1 MNQNRYSKIFTK
13 KKVASSAVCVALAI
27 SLFAG
32 CAHFESIEYSQEI
45 SEENPQTVEAFDQ
58 FINDIFETEV
68 TENTI
73 NLHFTISDPEK
84 YGITDYPV
92 TLGDLSID
100 AMADSNARLENYLSG
115 LNSFSYTELTLNQQ
129 LTYDILENY
138 FKLQLDMA
146 DMYLYDELLRPSTGV
161 QAQLPILY
169 EEYSFNSKKDVE
181 DYLKLLAL
189 TDEYFDQII
198 SFEKEKADAGL
209 FMSDFAC
216 QNIIDQCNAFIADS
230 DNHYLIETFNTRIDK
245 LTGLTQS
252 EKDHYRLQNEKIL
265 HEHIFPAYENL
276 AAALTDLLGSGTNE
290 TDFAISRR
298 ENNIMN
304 ICSPTTPALP
314 KVSKPWKI

>member
-1 MNQNRYSKIFTK
+1 M
-13 KKVASSAVCVALAI
+13 VLAV

-45 SEENPQTVEAFDQ
+45 SEENPETIEAFDQ

-92 TLGDLSID
+92 TLGDLSND
-100 AMADSNARLENYLSG
+100 AMSDSNARLENYLSG
-115 LNSFSYTELTLNQQ
+115 LSSFSYTELTLNQQ

-138 FKLQLDMA
+138 FQLQLDMA

-252 EKDHYRLQNEKIL
+252 EKDHYRLQNEKML
-265 HEHIFPAYENL
+265 REHIFPAYENL

-290 TDFAISRR
+290 
-298 ENNIMN
+298 NG
-304 ICSPTTPALP
+304 L
-314 KVSKPWKI
+314 